1 MKVAIFS
8 KLTLK
13 ENEIKNLFESHNKL
27 KNVDLH
33 IYDPIKRGD
42 LQKPEMLNYD
52 IIGIIDGCF
61 LQNTA
66 VGHREILNIIK
77 KGIKVYG
84 AGSMGALRA
93 SELDDFGMVGVGKV
107 YNLYKSGALCDD
119 DEVAVTFDKIL
130 NHNQNLSQKEQSE
143 FEIVQVTFS
152 MVSFREFMANALSD
166 NIVTRE
172 EHDILIKN
180 AKELYYPLRTYE
192 TVFEKSQISKE
203 TMDNLMNYIKS
214 QKDMKMVDGFEMLNH
229 IIKDISNFKK

>member
-1 MKVAIFS
+1 MENLKVAIFS

-13 ENEIKNLFESHNKL
+13 ENEIKNLFESHKKL

-66 VGHREILNIIK
+66 VGHREILHIIR

-93 SELDDFGMVGVGKV
+93 SELDGFGMVGVGKV
-107 YNLYKSGALCDD
+107 YNLYKSGTLCDD
-119 DEVAVTFDKIL
+119 DEVAVTFDNVKS
-130 NHNQNLSQKEQSE
+130 QNG
-143 FEIVQVTFS
+143 FEIIQVTFS

-166 NIVTRE
+166 DVINRE
-172 EHDILIKN
+172 EHDILIKS

-192 TVFEKSQISKE
+192 TVFEKSQISWE
-203 TMDNLMNYIKS
+203 TTENLMNYIKS
-214 QKDMKMVDGFEMLNH
+214 QKDMKMIDGFEMLNH
-229 IIKDISNFKK
+229 MINDISNFKK